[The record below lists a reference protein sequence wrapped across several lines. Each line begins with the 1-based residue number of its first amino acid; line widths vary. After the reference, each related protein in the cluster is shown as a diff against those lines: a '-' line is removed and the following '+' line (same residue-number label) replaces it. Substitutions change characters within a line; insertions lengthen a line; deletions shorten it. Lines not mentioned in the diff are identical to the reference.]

1 MPEAART
8 GLIAALCALLLG
20 GCDGAA
26 ITPGP
31 DAATQGEVQAL
42 ADAESM
48 LAVRKPMAQPE
59 ETAANPEP

>member
-8 GLIAALCALLLG
+8 GLIIALCALLLAA
-20 GCDGAA
+20 CDSADL
-26 ITPGP
+26 TPGP

-48 LAVRKPMAQPE
+48 LAARQTVDLHE
-59 ETAANPEP
+59 ETTADAEP